1 MPMFFLDKRAQV
13 ICDELK
19 KESVRQK
26 VLIENW
32 EVKEGKLF
40 MCLELSIYKKCPIHS
55 RSNIIL
61 HLSI

>member
-19 KESVRQK
+19 KESIRQK

-32 EVKEGKLF
+32 EVK
-40 MCLELSIYKKCPIHS
+40 
-55 RSNIIL
+55 
-61 HLSI
+61 